1 MMLRPLRLHEI
12 ARKADAKMVE
22 VFDVVNAY
30 DAIGLIEW
38 EPRKSRYAAETAE
51 KPRAVATPGT
61 ARLLAAA
68 LLTR

>member
-1 MMLRPLRLHEI
+1 MLRPLRLHEI

-30 DAIGLIEW
+30 DAIGLLEW
-38 EPRKSRYAAETAE
+38 TPRVSRHQAEAERQAQAAPTSA
-51 KPRAVATPGT
+51 R
-61 ARLLAAA
+61 RLLAAA